1 MRIMF
6 MTYGLHGLTLLPTCM
21 RSLER
26 GREARS
32 PSWHFCHCQ
41 PPPPSNGS
49 APARTR
55 GICREATNIC
65 SVPSSR
71 TFPRSLSQTLAR
83 QARLP
88 LVRNPFRHIM
98 SQKTSS
104 FALAV
109 RLARNHLYALLKLSI
124 EDVTFPYSFRLITG
138 IRTISCPIDRD
149 SFTGEWRK
157 RPRGPRRGQARTR
170 RLRQRRLRG
179 RWRR

>member
-1 MRIMF
+1 MWRWGF
-6 MTYGLHGLTLLPTCM
+6 ASVGQPAPWFAHSATTPPP
-21 RSLER
+21 R
-26 GREARS
+26 GVCREARR
-32 PSWHFCHCQ
+32 PIF
-41 PPPPSNGS
+41 
-49 APARTR
+49 APQ
-55 GICREATNIC
+55 

-71 TFPRSLSQTLAR
+71 TFARSLSQTLAR

-98 SQKTSS
+98 SQKTSF
-104 FALAV
+104 FALAD
-109 RLARNHLYALLKLSI
+109 RSAWGHLYALLKLSI
-124 EDVTFPYSFRLITG
+124 EDITFPYSFRLTTG